1 MLTDTTEKPK
11 SKNPLKK
18 KKNKTVQFAAPTYV
32 DYTDPEYSDEE
43 ENVDDLATQ
52 QLQQEQH
59 QHQHQQQQQQ
69 QHQVQQQSSLDS
81 DMEDESARVEPLKT
95 RSQQRD
101 TKTETK
107 KPETSREE
115 NKTGVRI
122 SEYADS
128 ASEWPRKTSNGT
140 VRDSFFKDDT
150 VETKKITLTPNLLR
164 DDEPRTSNDSLQ
176 SKQRPSLDKLDGN
189 DKKKKKEKEKDK
201 KSGGLRGF
209 FSRRDKRG
217 GKEEEDD
224 ILGRHTD
231 DKEEEDDNL
240 IEKPAQRQPSKLQ
253 KPQPRVEPSPARRS
267 NSISREPG
275 VDIKTFLSETRLNN
289 VANVPPATM
298 RLVES
303 SPKSSQE
310 RSAQDQWRQR
320 EQSPGS
326 RGAGTRRKPQSRLE
340 ADIDNDESDEDFA
353 LEPTQKAPIPDA
365 IIHQQPQAVQDRAVP
380 ESQPEASRAAASKI
394 SPDSAAAHKPQ
405 SEPRAESPVDVSPV
419 DNSPSGL
426 ITSEEEAAQD
436 AASSSPAEPVEPEE
450 PPVPVPEAQNQPQ
463 GKAPSTRSV
472 ISPTTINT
480 GTATGNTTASS
491 SPRVSESWDD
501 VSLRA
506 FFDSGSEIRDML
518 VLVFDKN
525 NVDPDPDLDNPLASS
540 LFREENAKLAEITT
554 VGYSLRTAP
563 TVYVVV

>member
-189 DKKKKKEKEKDK
+189 DKKKKKEKNP
-201 KSGGLRGF
+201 
-209 FSRRDKRG
+209 RDG
-217 GKEEEDD
+217 D
-224 ILGRHTD
+224 IT
-231 DKEEEDDNL
+231 NF
-240 IEKPAQRQPSKLQ
+240 
-253 KPQPRVEPSPARRS
+253 
-267 NSISREPG
+267 
-275 VDIKTFLSETRLNN
+275 KT
-289 VANVPPATM
+289 
-298 RLVES
+298 
-303 SPKSSQE
+303 
-310 RSAQDQWRQR
+310 
-320 EQSPGS
+320 
-326 RGAGTRRKPQSRLE
+326 
-340 ADIDNDESDEDFA
+340 
-353 LEPTQKAPIPDA
+353 
-365 IIHQQPQAVQDRAVP
+365 
-380 ESQPEASRAAASKI
+380 
-394 SPDSAAAHKPQ
+394 
-405 SEPRAESPVDVSPV
+405 
-419 DNSPSGL
+419 
-426 ITSEEEAAQD
+426 
-436 AASSSPAEPVEPEE
+436 
-450 PPVPVPEAQNQPQ
+450 
-463 GKAPSTRSV
+463 
-472 ISPTTINT
+472 
-480 GTATGNTTASS
+480 
-491 SPRVSESWDD
+491 
-501 VSLRA
+501 
-506 FFDSGSEIRDML
+506 
-518 VLVFDKN
+518 
-525 NVDPDPDLDNPLASS
+525 
-540 LFREENAKLAEITT
+540 
-554 VGYSLRTAP
+554 
-563 TVYVVV
+563 